1 MLTMLSPHEIS
12 TLMMVRDAPDQI
24 GSDRE
29 ELFTLLDRQLIAFEP
44 TTLDCRRIEV
54 TTAGRDVLKAVSRI
68 R

>member
-1 MLTMLSPHEIS
+1 
-12 TLMMVRDAPDQI
+12 MVRDAPDQI

-29 ELFTLLDRQLIAFEP
+29 ELFTLLERQLIAFEP
-44 TTLDCRRIEV
+44 ATLDRRRIEV